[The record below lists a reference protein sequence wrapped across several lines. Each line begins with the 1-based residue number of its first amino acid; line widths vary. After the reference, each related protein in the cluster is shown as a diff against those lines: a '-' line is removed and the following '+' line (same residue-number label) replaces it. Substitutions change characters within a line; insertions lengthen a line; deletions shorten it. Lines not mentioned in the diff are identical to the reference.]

1 MKVVQESLQA
11 DASAWS
17 AVVEVQGV
25 AYVAHFVAN
34 RLTVRLAPYKYPP
47 RRPRW
52 HMKVVQ
58 DWAEEKVAAL
68 SPEWLAMHRSL
79 YAT

>member
-34 RLTVRLAPYKYPP
+34 RLTVGLGGI
-47 RRPRW
+47 
-52 HMKVVQ
+52 
-58 DWAEEKVAAL
+58 
-68 SPEWLAMHRSL
+68 
-79 YAT
+79 